1 LAGKPIERE
10 LEEHASHDQPG
21 SVSGSM
27 EAPYFFTSANVARV
41 SLAMEIPSSWIKFEK
56 QKGKFHSDLN
66 VLGIAT
72 KADGTEAARFSDTVH
87 LEFEKKELEEFNKKP
102 FVYENQFDIGSGQ
115 YQLSVVFTGGE
126 QSFGKLQAAL
136 TVDRYDGKHF
146 SLSALALSKE
156 THPISQLD
164 QGLDADLMQGNVPLV
179 YRGVQIIPAANYHF
193 KKSDPAVV
201 YLELYEPLLTGPH
214 PPKVGLEFK
223 IVDVKSGQ
231 AKMDVGVTK
240 TEDAIQPGNPIV
252 PMGLK
257 VPVDKLEPGSYRVEF
272 KALDSAGNVSPVRS
286 ADFVVE

>member
-1 LAGKPIERE
+1 
-10 LEEHASHDQPG
+10 
-21 SVSGSM
+21 
-27 EAPYFFTSANVARV
+27 
-41 SLAMEIPSSWIKFEK
+41 
-56 QKGKFHSDLN
+56 
-66 VLGIAT
+66 
-72 KADGTEAARFSDTVH
+72 
-87 LEFEKKELEEFNKKP
+87 
-102 FVYENQFDIGSGQ
+102 
-115 YQLSVVFTGGE
+115 
-126 QSFGKLQAAL
+126 
-136 TVDRYDGKHF
+136 VDRYDGKHF

-231 AKMDVGVTK
+231 AKMDIGVTK